1 MAWLVMA
8 TALAACSDQGAQKY
22 FETKGFEVIHMS
34 APPKGTT
41 GDQYLQ
47 QMADL
52 LSQIDNTQSQ
62 QYDDSQAEYT
72 YTFSP
77 QGSQN
82 KAYDSQLNFSQ
93 ANQNQNEQSSQ
104 QYNFQKDFKNTQ
116 RSKYESQ
123 NIDAINDYSFS
134 NNYETQNEYKTF
146 NSQVSQKRD
155 FPNEAIEKLSQE
167 VQNILEQA
175 NEEYYE
181 PDLDYTN
188 NSLEQQ
194 TTKNNLY

>member
-1 MAWLVMA
+1 
-8 TALAACSDQGAQKY
+8 
-22 FETKGFEVIHMS
+22 
-34 APPKGTT
+34 
-41 GDQYLQ
+41 
-47 QMADL
+47 MADL